1 MKGKYSLKLKTL
13 VESHQLGILTAWTGS
28 GLGTLDILPKK
39 AG

>member
-1 MKGKYSLKLKTL
+1 MTARRLLRPDPRKM
-13 VESHQLGILTAWTGS
+13 SHQLGILTAWTGS